1 MAVSAPPAGQGL
13 FRALRHRNYRLWF
26 FGQLVS
32 LIGTWMQ
39 MIAQQWLVYR
49 LTGSPAMLGVMSIVP
64 LIPLLPLSIWAGSL
78 ADRWPKRN
86 ILVATQAAMML
97 QAFVL

>member
-1 MAVSAPPAGQGL
+1 MSSSAAGPGTAH
-13 FRALRHRNYRLWF
+13 FASLRHRNYRLLF

-49 LTGSPAMLGVMSIVP
+49 LTGSPAMLGS
-64 LIPLLPLSIWAGSL
+64 
-78 ADRWPKRN
+78 
-86 ILVATQAAMML
+86 
-97 QAFVL
+97 